1 MITQRDFETEGK
13 DPNGLI
19 DDGMAQK
26 LEVIYK
32 RLEFIDAYTAES
44 RAASILA
51 VGLYTL

>member
-1 MITQRDFETEGK
+1 MEAEEKK
-13 DPNGLI
+13 DPNGLNV

-32 RLEFIDAYTAES
+32 RLEFIDAYTAEA

-51 VGLYTL
+51 VGF